1 MGKGSDITGMA
12 TGTDSN
18 CPICQDTWDDAASAL
33 PCCHQ
38 FCLGCILRWATTNP
52 SCPLCR
58 TQIETVRF
66 SERGEQDYV
75 QFVITSPVESAETH
89 SQAGRAPGHLDE
101 NSPQGPAVSPAPSA
115 QGMLSPAEQGPSGP
129 ESVGGLLPEVW
140 AGIFRQRQC
149 VLERMRPWLRQ
160 RLQGIFR
167 DRWWQAE
174 VAESSILRELQNFL
188 QEHTAPLVRGLI
200 NVIAG
205 WCSREPRA
213 YTFALNIL
221 CLEL

>member
-1 MGKGSDITGMA
+1 MA
-12 TGTDSN
+12 TGTDST

-75 QFVITSPVESAETH
+75 QFVITSPAESTETH
-89 SQAGRAPGHLDE
+89 SQAGRAPGHLNE
-101 NSPQGPAVSPAPSA
+101 SSPQGPAVSPAPSS
-115 QGMLSPAEQGPSGP
+115 QGMLSPAEQGTAGP
-129 ESVGGLLPEVW
+129 ESVGGLLPEMW
-140 AGIFRQRQC
+140 AGIFRQRPC
-149 VLERMRPWLRQ
+149 VLERTRPWLHQ

-167 DRWWQAE
+167 DRWWQVE

-188 QEHTAPLVRGLI
+188 QEHTAPLVCAQAEGT
-200 NVIAG
+200 AG
-205 WCSREPRA
+205 AREAHSVLGQGEFLPG
-213 YTFALNIL
+213 
-221 CLEL
+221 